1 MAWTGR
7 RRYQKAFI
15 ILILAPLC
23 LRLAPFSFYDHKH
36 LKNGK
41 VFHLS
46 FDGENPFLANLMDS
60 SDGRNHE
67 GFPSVDQPKPL
78 HDKEDNSGGIATGIV
93 SVNTKE
99 TFHTNSDK
107 RLSYGRE
114 MKHSSIETI
123 IQDALHSTKQNLQ
136 QKYTSDRLRYSE
148 NLKSLNDIAK
158 TISTLG
164 ISNGKVNVYTYHDV
178 FTDFDN
184 LNLHWNPLFPH
195 IPRRGFFAT
204 KLEDDD
210 WVHETISRRFLGYL
224 HANKTGYYTFK
235 FYSTSPLD
243 FLLFDESF
251 SKDKILLRLGQLS
264 TGIRKSNVFR
274 GVSKEIWLEQ
284 GKAYPI
290 DLIHSCIG
298 RGRFLL
304 RWKERNWPIF
314 AAIGFRH
321 LSSLH
326 SNTSVFSSQPDSYVY
341 TGGVPELRR
350 KFQNDSRI
358 HFGSKIQLTSKSS
371 KTGLEACAYK
381 PSYLFLGNK
390 LILYYGQLQ
399 LRKEKIYPNDNAN
412 YKANDV
418 KMDRFLGEDTA
429 KAVANDVF
437 AAVNKANNGIFELQ
451 NIVHVEENHDKK
463 RYLVELDL
471 KSKVDGKIYRFSDY
485 FLRPDKSRR
494 LCLPEGYSQWNH
506 QAKIYLICVVKNQRQ
521 WFQYLIK
528 SLEDLIKRTGDRN
541 LHLVTVDF
549 HSTDGDLQSLLK
561 NSKLNYTFLQLT
573 GKFSK
578 VVGLNEGVRHIH
590 RNDSIVFIMDLNL
603 QIPDHIFDQ
612 ARKHTIEGLMTYCP
626 VLLRMPGTEH
636 PEYTKVED
644 SAWMEIGY
652 GMMSIYKSD
661 WLRVGGMNETFFKYK
676 WGGED
681 WEFVDRV
688 VMSRL
693 EIVHPRLPGFYHI
706 YHSTIGTWDGSKTF

>member
-1 MAWTGR
+1 MRIT
-7 RRYQKAFI
+7 
-15 ILILAPLC
+15 ILW
-23 LRLAPFSFYDHKH
+23 FSNDEHRKEAEIKEFNSVQIHPY
-36 LKNGK
+36 
-41 VFHLS
+41 LS
-46 FDGENPFLANLMDS
+46 NLIDAQS
-60 SDGRNHE
+60 SD
-67 GFPSVDQPKPL
+67 DQMSLLDRKVL
-78 HDKEDNSGGIATGIV
+78 EFVVQKKTIATNERIREGRAAGTA
-93 SVNTKE
+93 SVNAK
-99 TFHTNSDK
+99 
-107 RLSYGRE
+107 
-114 MKHSSIETI
+114 
-123 IQDALHSTKQNLQ
+123 
-136 QKYTSDRLRYSE
+136 DRLRNKITEKKTSVITKRKHTSTITNKKNLQHTTE
-148 NLKSLNDIAK
+148 NKLQETNIHSHQKVSFQMK
-158 TISTLG
+158 TIANTINPST
-164 ISNGKVNVYTYHDV
+164 IIPNGKVNVYTYHDV
-178 FTDFDN
+178 FTDHDN

-204 KLEDDD
+204 KLEDD
-210 WVHETISRRFLGYL
+210 VLIQEILSRRFLGYL

-235 FYSTSPLD
+235 FDSTSPLD
-243 FLLFDESF
+243 FLLFNESF

-274 GVSKEIWLEQ
+274 GVSKEVWLEQ

-290 DLIHSCIG
+290 DLIHSCFG
-298 RGRFLL
+298 NGRFSL
-304 RWKERNWPIF
+304 RWKKRNWPIF

-350 KFQNDSRI
+350 KFQNDSRM

-390 LILYYGQLQ
+390 LLLYYGQMQ

-437 AAVNKANNGIFELQ
+437 AAVNNANSGIFELQ

-485 FLRPDKSRR
+485 FLRPDNSRG

-521 WFQYLIK
+521 WFQYLIQ

-549 HSTDGDLQSLLK
+549 YSTDGDLQSLLK

-578 VVGLNEGVRHIH
+578 VVGLNEGVRHIP
-590 RNDSIVFIMDLNL
+590 RNDSIVFVMDLQL

-612 ARKHTIEGLMTYCP
+612 ARKHTIEGKMTYCP
-626 VLLRMPGTEH
+626 VLIRLYSNEH
-636 PEYTKVED
+636 PEYTDVKQN
-644 SAWMEIGY
+644 SIWMEIGY

-688 VMSRL
+688 VMGRL

-706 YHSTIGTWDGSKTF
+706 YHSTIGTWDGSKKF